1 MLAHLEYDGPTS
13 INELAARLAVAPTT
27 VSLMV
32 SELSRPGV
40 LQRTA
45 DPADSRRIV
54 TITPAYAAPIGE
66 WLSGSAPAWERV
78 MRGLDPAERATV
90 ITALHAYETALEQAG
105 DQHRN
110 TQPR

>member
-1 MLAHLEYDGPTS
+1 M
-13 INELAARLAVAPTT
+13 APTT

-45 DPADSRRIV
+45 DPADRRRRIIA
-54 TITPAYAAPIGE
+54 ITPAYASPIGE
-66 WLSGSAPAWERV
+66 WLSGGASAWECV

-90 ITALHAYETALEQAG
+90 ITALHAYEAALEQAG
-105 DQHRN
+105 DQHRKA
-110 TQPR
+110 QPR